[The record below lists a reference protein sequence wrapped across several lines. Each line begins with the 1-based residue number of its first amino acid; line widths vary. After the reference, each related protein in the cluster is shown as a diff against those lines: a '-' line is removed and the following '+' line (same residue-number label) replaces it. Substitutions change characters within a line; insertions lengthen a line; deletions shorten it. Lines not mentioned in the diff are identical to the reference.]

1 MIIVIVRT
9 MIRAG
14 KQFKP
19 GVALTA
25 IEFDGH
31 EASAATIPA
40 GAVIRVIS
48 EAGTDYKEFDL
59 ASLKS
64 NGIKAKEVPM
74 LGLWGMSNLK
84 RVTVSLES
92 NAPETVLGYVR
103 EVGDFKWAVE
113 GDREHQTFYTPREAA
128 EHGYATLWRQRQ

>member
-1 MIIVIVRT
+1 MIIVIVRA

-19 GVALTA
+19 GVAPTA
-25 IEFDGH
+25 IEFDGR

-40 GAVIRVIS
+40 GAVIRMIS
-48 EAGTDYKEFDL
+48 EVETAYKAFDL

-64 NGIKAKEVPM
+64 NGIKAEEVPM

-103 EVGDFKWAVE
+103 EVGDLKWAAE
-113 GDREHQTFYTPREAA
+113 GDPEHQSFRTPREAA
-128 EHGYATLWRQRQ
+128 AHGYATLWRQRQ